1 MCRTDSVCGRR
12 RILENSK
19 KNPKAA
25 ISAALKALN
34 ILKPWA
40 DTWNF
45 KISTPKTSAVNFNRC
60 FKKKKKTHFLPKL
73 TYDGQILPNEKEVR
87 FLGMLFDHRLTLAA
101 HIKELTQRCQKDLN
115 LMKLVSGTNF
125 GSDKIILIR
134 LYTSLIRSKIHY
146 GCQAYGSAAKSH
158 LKKPDTIQATALRI
172 ATGAYKGTQ
181 TFSLEVECNILPLQ
195 KRKDEMALKYWARSA
210 SLGSKLPINSLTE
223 SKSIYTTCRNRLN
236 GRTPYNI
243 KVQDLL
249 EKHNLKEIEIQQQ
262 TFPAK
267 FDLKSLN
274 PKHELTTKIKKTE
287 STMQECEK
295 MAKTFFENNYTRH
308 LQIYTDGSRL
318 GREHRRVCF
327 HNTKIIQI
335 THRN

>member
-1 MCRTDSVCGRR
+1 MAHFG
-12 RILENSK
+12 K
-19 KNPKAA
+19 QQKNPKAA

-60 FKKKKKTHFLPKL
+60 FQKKKKNFLPKL

-158 LKKPDTIQATALRI
+158 LKNL
-172 ATGAYKGTQ
+172 TQ
-181 TFSLEVECNILPLQ
+181 FRPQLSV
-195 KRKDEMALKYWARSA
+195 
-210 SLGSKLPINSLTE
+210 
-223 SKSIYTTCRNRLN
+223 
-236 GRTPYNI
+236 
-243 KVQDLL
+243 
-249 EKHNLKEIEIQQQ
+249 
-262 TFPAK
+262 
-267 FDLKSLN
+267 
-274 PKHELTTKIKKTE
+274 
-287 STMQECEK
+287 
-295 MAKTFFENNYTRH
+295 
-308 LQIYTDGSRL
+308 
-318 GREHRRVCF
+318 
-327 HNTKIIQI
+327 
-335 THRN
+335 